1 MIAVQMRLRM
11 QTGAIDPL
19 ADQDS
24 RLLLVNQREL
34 TNTVEQLAGFTPA
47 LLALAAGAPSGWVPL
62 VVAVFA
68 LVRLVFRGS
77 YLLGPLF
84 RAPGIAATFAIN
96 VSTVAAAIYVW

>member
-34 TNTVEQLAGFTPA
+34 TNTVEQFVNSLAILTP
-47 LLALAAGAPSGWVPL
+47 
-62 VVAVFA
+62 
-68 LVRLVFRGS
+68 
-77 YLLGPLF
+77 
-84 RAPGIAATFAIN
+84 
-96 VSTVAAAIYVW
+96 